1 MSIYPSSLK
10 EKFQVVQYVPWELKR
25 TYFLQAVD
33 KDGNPDNRFSLFEV
47 LPGSDKTEAADD
59 FFSEAIETIIGPD
72 EEIVGTCGYFP
83 EDEGGYI
90 EKWEAD
96 CKRKDTGEETRHEM
110 FFKLIE
116 CGDSYANN
124 RVEET

>member
-33 KDGNPDNRFSLFEV
+33 KDGKPDNRFSLFEV
-47 LPGSDKTEAADD
+47 LPGSDEKEAADD
-59 FFSEAIETIIGPD
+59 FLWEAIETIIAPD
-72 EEIVGTCGYFP
+72 EVSVGSSGYFA

-90 EKWEAD
+90 RMCEAY
-96 CKRKDTGEETRHEM
+96 CERKDTGEETRHEM

-116 CGDSYANN
+116 CVDSYTNN